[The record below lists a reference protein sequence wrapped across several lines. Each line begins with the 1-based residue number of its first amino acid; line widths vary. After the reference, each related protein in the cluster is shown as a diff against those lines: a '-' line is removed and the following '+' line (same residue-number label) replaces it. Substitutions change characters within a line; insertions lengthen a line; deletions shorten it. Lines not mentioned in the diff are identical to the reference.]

1 MSGTARGV
9 RTCAFVTCIAWVLP
23 SLAAPAVHIP
33 FEKHVLPNGLTLIV
47 HEDHKAPIVAV
58 SVWYRAGSRDERAG
72 RSGFAHLYEHLMFV
86 GSEHHD
92 DEFFRPMR
100 AAGATDMSG
109 QTHYDLTHYYQ
120 NVPTGALDLALWL
133 ESDRMGHFPAAVSQQ
148 DLDAQ
153 RGVVKNEKRQYQNL
167 PFGGVHDLIAAN
179 TYPPE
184 HPYSREV
191 SGSLEDLDAATLDD
205 VQHWFRTYN
214 GAANAVVVVAGD
226 ITGSQAREKV
236 ERYFGDI
243 PARPLPARHKSWVA
257 KMSGEK
263 RLVSYEAVS
272 QPRLYRVWNIPGY
285 ATRDHALLELAA
297 SMLDGKA
304 GRLYRRLVQV
314 DGIATEVEA
323 NVSSKELGSQLS
335 VIVTLKPGGDMR
347 AAQRA
352 LTEEIDS
359 FLRIGPTIAEMKQAR
374 AIADAHLM
382 RRLERIDAISDGGK
396 SWILGSSELFG
407 GSPDFYEQLL
417 DWVRVATPLE
427 ARAVVQQW
435 LSDGA
440 FVLEVQPI
448 PQYRAAAA
456 GADRSRMPE
465 PGAPSP
471 LHLPSLQRMT
481 LSNGLKVVLA
491 ERHDAPLVDFTLIFD
506 AGNAADGTDG
516 AGTAA
521 FAFDMLDEGAGK
533 RSAMQIAERADELGV
548 KFAVS
553 SSLDASFVELD
564 AMGDRLDE
572 SLALLG
578 DMLIRPTYP
587 QDALERVRQQQLA
600 EVKQERSDPKGI
612 ALRLLPS
619 LMYGAKHA
627 YASPLSGNGAASV
640 VAALGREDLEAF
652 HRRWIRPDNA
662 TLLIVGDTTREVV
675 TTLLERH
682 LSAWRAPAAA
692 LPTKGVGAASPAGT
706 SRVLLVHRPG
716 AEQSMIVVGNA
727 MPSLGQEDSISAG
740 IVNALVGGLFI
751 SRLNMNLREDKHWA
765 YVVKSRLV
773 DGRGSGAFLVEAP
786 VQADKS
792 AEAMR
797 EILNELRDVTGSRPP
812 TQSELQSARNSLAL
826 ALPGLNETTAGL
838 SATYRD
844 MLVRGLPDSHWSE
857 YSSKAAEL
865 TLAQLGLAAKKLVRP
880 DELAWVIVG
889 DLTRIEDSIRKLGIG
904 AVSVVDADGN
914 VLR

>member
-1 MSGTARGV
+1 
-9 RTCAFVTCIAWVLP
+9 
-23 SLAAPAVHIP
+23 
-33 FEKHVLPNGLTLIV
+33 VLPNGLTLIV

-109 QTHYDLTHYYQ
+109 HTQKDLTHYYQ

-133 ESDRMGHFPAAVSQQ
+133 ESDRMGHFPAAVSQE

-167 PFGGVHDLIAAN
+167 PYGGVYDLIAAN

-184 HPYSREV
+184 HPYSRVV

-205 VQHWFRTYN
+205 IQHWFRTYN
-214 GAANAVVVVAGD
+214 GAANAIVVVAGD
-226 ITGSQAREKV
+226 ITASQAREKV
-236 ERYFGDI
+236 ERYFGDV
-243 PARPLPARHKSWVA
+243 PAGPLPARPKSWVA

-272 QPRLYRVWNIPGY
+272 QPRLYLVWNIPGY

-297 SMLDGKA
+297 RMLGDGKSS
-304 GRLYRRLVQV
+304 RLYRRLVQG

-323 NVSSKELGSQLS
+323 NVSSEELGSQFS
-335 VIVTLKPGGDMR
+335 VIVTLKLGGDMQ

-352 LTEEIDS
+352 ITEEIDS
-359 FLRIGPTIAEMKQAR
+359 FLRVGPTIAEMKQAR
-374 AIADAHLM
+374 SVADAHFT
-382 RRLERIDAISDGGK
+382 RRLERINAVSDGGK

-407 GSPDFYEQLL
+407 GSPDFYKQLL
-417 DWVRVATPLE
+417 DWVHVATPLE
-427 ARAVVQQW
+427 LRAVMQEW

-440 FVLEVQPI
+440 FVLEVQPT
-448 PQYRAAAA
+448 PPYRAAAA
-456 GADRSRMPE
+456 SVDRDRMPE

-471 LHLPSLQRMT
+471 LHLPPLQRLT
-481 LSNGLKVVLA
+481 LSNGLEVVLA
-491 ERHDAPLVDFTLIFD
+491 ERHGAALVDFTLMLD

-533 RSAMQIAERADELGV
+533 RSATQIAERADELGIQL
-548 KFAVS
+548 AMS
-553 SSLDASFVELD
+553 SSLDASFVELG

-578 DMLIRPTYP
+578 DMLIRPTFP
-587 QDALERVRQQQLA
+587 QDALERVKQQRLA
-600 EVKQERSDPKGI
+600 DIKREQSDPKGI
-612 ALRLLPS
+612 ALRLLPGQ
-619 LMYGAKHA
+619 LYGAGHA
-627 YASPLSGNGAASV
+627 YASPLSGIGAASV
-640 VAALGREDLEAF
+640 VSALRREDIEAF

-675 TTLLERH
+675 TALLERH
-682 LSAWRAPAAA
+682 LSAWRAPAAP
-692 LPTKGVGAASPAGT
+692 LPTKNVSVALPAGK

-727 MPSLGQEDSISAG
+727 MPSLEQEDSISAG
-740 IVNALVGGLFI
+740 IVNALLGGLFI

-773 DGRGSGAFLVEAP
+773 DARGSGAFLVEAP

-797 EILNELRDVTGSRPP
+797 EILNELRDITDSRPP
-812 TQSELQSARNSLAL
+812 TQSEVQSARNSLAL

-857 YSSKAAEL
+857 YPSKAAEL
-865 TLAQLGLAAKKLVRP
+865 TPVQLGSVAKKLVRP
-880 DELAWVIVG
+880 DELVWVVVG
-889 DLTRIEDSIRKLGIG
+889 DLTRIEDGIRKLGIG
-904 AVSVVDADGN
+904 PVSVVDADGN
-914 VLR
+914 VVR